1 MERVTRFLVH
11 SLTCP
16 KLNVNHRAK
25 PVIYRGVEHHLK
37 VPVRYC
43 LQWRKTTVGWFQ
55 RATWRNRRV
64 QLESIALLQNC
75 KMKQKNVV
83 LKCKKSFFLRKLTE
97 ISNLILCLSEIPK
110 IFMLAFLSEDWKKVV
125 RLKKCPLY
133 GFWFSSISL
142 WLYKCVKG
150 KHIEKRRD
158 QTCLSF
164 SARSPG

>member
-1 MERVTRFLVH
+1 MSTMERVTRFLVH

-55 RATWRNRRV
+55 RATSRNRRV

-83 LKCKKSFFLRKLTE
+83 LKCKKSLFLRK
-97 ISNLILCLSEIPK
+97 
-110 IFMLAFLSEDWKKVV
+110 
-125 RLKKCPLY
+125 
-133 GFWFSSISL
+133 
-142 WLYKCVKG
+142 
-150 KHIEKRRD
+150 
-158 QTCLSF
+158 F
-164 SARSPG
+164 SACRKFQKFSYVGFFIRGLNKSCPSEEVSSLRFLI